1 MDAHGPAP
9 RSAVRIPRNVWILG
23 IVSMFMDTSSEM
35 IHALLPVLLVGTLG
49 VSAFAL
55 GLIEGVAEG
64 TASITKIFSGVLSDR
79 WSRRKPLIVLGYGL
93 AALTKP
99 LFPMAGSAMTVFTAR
114 FLDRIGKGIRGAPR
128 DALVADE
135 VAPEHRGAAYGL
147 RQSLDTIGGF
157 AGPLIAVGL
166 MALLAFDL
174 HHVLWIACIPA
185 LLAVSTLVIG
195 VREPAADGS
204 RGATRGNPLAGF
216 HVADYPRKFWAL
228 VTLVV
233 LFTLMRFSEAFLVLR
248 ASEGGLATKWVPLTL
263 VVMSATYLLTA
274 YPAGKLSDRMSR
286 HVLLAIGCVVM
297 VIADLLLAF
306 APSMPWVFVG
316 IAVWGVHMGLTEG
329 LLSALT
335 ADYAPAHLRGTAF
348 GLVNLARGL
357 MQVLASAVAGGLWT
371 WSGPSLTFGVGA
383 ALAVLTGI
391 TSLSMRSRRPPQ
403 MPATSRPTTAAPT
416 AAAPPAAPPAG

>member
-1 MDAHGPAP
+1 MDAHGPP
-9 RSAVRIPRNVWILG
+9 VTNKPRIPRNVWVLG

-49 VSAFAL
+49 VTAFSL
-55 GLIEGVAEG
+55 GIIEGIAEG

-99 LFPMAGSAMTVFTAR
+99 LFPLAGSAMTVLAAR
-114 FLDRIGKGIRGAPR
+114 ILDRIGKGIRGAPR

-135 VAPEHRGAAYGL
+135 VLPEHRGAAYGL
-147 RQSLDTIGGF
+147 RQSLDTVGGF
-157 AGPLIAVGL
+157 AGPLIAVAL

-185 LLAVSTLVIG
+185 LLAVLTLVLG
-195 VREPAADGS
+195 VREAPRATQAPA
-204 RGATRGNPLAGF
+204 RGNPLAGF
-216 HVADYPRKFWAL
+216 RAADYPRAFWAL
-228 VTLVV
+228 VVLVL

-248 ASEGGLATKWVPLTL
+248 ASQAGLATKWVPLTL
-263 VVMSATYLLTA
+263 VVMSITYLLTA

-286 HVLLAIGCVVM
+286 HVLLAIGCLVM
-297 VIADLLLAF
+297 LVADLLLAF

-316 IAVWGVHMGLTEG
+316 IAAWGVHMGLTEG

-335 ADYAPAHLRGTAF
+335 ADYAPPHLRGTAF

-357 MQVLASAVAGGLWT
+357 MQVVASAVAGGLWT
-371 WSGPSLTFGVGA
+371 WSGPTLTFGVGA
-383 ALAVLTGI
+383 ALAVLTGL
-391 TSLSMRSRRPPQ
+391 TALSMRAPVG
-403 MPATSRPTTAAPT
+403 AAS
-416 AAAPPAAPPAG
+416 AAIDNRG

>member
-1 MDAHGPAP
+1 MDAQAA
-9 RSAVRIPRNVWILG
+9 AVTNKPRIPRNVWVLG

-49 VSAFAL
+49 VTAFSL
-55 GLIEGVAEG
+55 GIIEGIAEG

-99 LFPMAGSAMTVFTAR
+99 LFPLAGSAMTVFAAR

-135 VAPEHRGAAYGL
+135 VLPEHRGAAYGL

-157 AGPLIAVGL
+157 AGPLIAVAL

-185 LLAVSTLVIG
+185 LLAVLTLVLG
-195 VREPAADGS
+195 VREPPGTARAPG
-204 RGATRGNPLAGF
+204 RGNPLSGF
-216 HVADYPRKFWAL
+216 RASDYPRRFWAL
-228 VTLVV
+228 VALVL
-233 LFTLMRFSEAFLVLR
+233 LFTLMRFSEAFLILR
-248 ASEGGLATKWVPLTL
+248 ASAGGLETKWVPLTL

-274 YPAGKLSDRMSR
+274 YPAGRLSDRMSR
-286 HVLLAIGCVVM
+286 HVLLAVGCAVM
-297 VIADLLLAF
+297 LVADLLLAF

-357 MQVLASAVAGGLWT
+357 MQIVASAVAGGLWT
-371 WSGPSLTFGVGA
+371 LSGPALTFGVGA
-383 ALAVLTGI
+383 ALAVLTG
-391 TSLSMRSRRPPQ
+391 
-403 MPATSRPTTAAPT
+403 
-416 AAAPPAAPPAG
+416 AAALAMRTPVGAASAAIDNRG